1 MSHSRKS
8 QKSEK
13 IGTPR
18 KLCTDSSAKSNLI
31 HYQLSNNLFIKSGWT
46 ILPVDRTVRKIVRYQ
61 AQASK
66 PRVNWRERYKE
77 KSYYDNGTILWNPR
91 KDGTAEI
98 FYPNGKTALK
108 ISRPTGRAYD
118 IYTVFTPGDKD
129 AFGLSRGSLILAV
142 FDTMGEG
149 VVFGEDGRTRL
160 TYNQN
165 GGVYLDNPTGVPF
178 TWFWNNYQGKSVSFN
193 LYSEVSVAHLVD
205 DLRDTNQT
213 SRTKSP
219 KSGKTEDNKKQDE
232 SNTNEVTDNFSKVK
246 LQPIKDRRMD
256 ILAPVKT
263 ICLKLNGYLSLRILD
278 RRNVSLRFFAG
289 NKSVRIE
296 LGVEL
301 NPRKE
306 LFSYFVDSSNWVQE
320 MLKCRF
326 IEKPPEI
333 IGPKSSLQEISREYE
348 KLKKTVSKNKKI
360 RSKYNN
366 HVYKMGSYDDK

>member
-18 KLCTDSSAKSNLI
+18 KLCTD
-31 HYQLSNNLFIKSGWT
+31 
-46 ILPVDRTVRKIVRYQ
+46 
-61 AQASK
+61 
-66 PRVNWRERYKE
+66 
-77 KSYYDNGTILWNPR
+77 
-91 KDGTAEI
+91 
-98 FYPNGKTALK
+98 
-108 ISRPTGRAYD
+108 YD

-213 SRTKSP
+213 SSRTKSP